1 MSLRVVHVLDSLRL
15 GGTETQCVALVH
27 ALAARGVASHLV
39 HFQGG
44 PLATGLT
51 VPGVTTEHVP
61 VAGFRQPGFA
71 RLVLR
76 LASAIRRSRADV
88 VQSYEFYSNVP
99 AMLAGRLA
107 GARVLVASRRGF
119 ATSLRPGQRRADRLA
134 RRLARRTVVNAQAIR
149 RQLIEDDRARP
160 DDVVVIPNCV
170 RERGAV
176 TPAQDPVVG
185 MVANFR
191 PPKDHATFLR
201 AAARVVELVPTVE
214 FHLVG
219 AGPAEA
225 AARRQAAELGLAARV
240 RFLGA
245 LGPDATWT
253 AMNRFTVA
261 VLSSLSEGMP
271 NAVLEAMV
279 AARPVVAT
287 AVGGIPEVVRDG
299 VTGCLVAAGDAAG
312 LAAGLGRIL
321 KDPAL
326 ATAMGAAGRRQ
337 ALAAHAPARM
347 AERFLALYAALGAR
361 GALA

>member
-15 GGTETQCVALVH
+15 GGTEVQCVALVH
-27 ALAARGVASHLV
+27 GLAARGVASHLV

-44 PLATGLT
+44 PLAARL
-51 VPGVTTEHVP
+51 VAPGVTTEHVP
-61 VAGFRQPGFA
+61 VAGFLRPDFV

-76 LASAIRRSRADV
+76 LARAMRRSRADV
-88 VQSYEFYSNVP
+88 VQSYDFYSNLP

-107 GARVLVASRRGF
+107 GVRVLVASRRGF
-119 ATSLRPGQRRADRLA
+119 ATNLRPAQRRVDRFA
-134 RRLARRTVVNAQAIR
+134 RRLARRTVANAEAIR
-149 RQLIEDDRARP
+149 RQLIEEDGARP
-160 DDVVVIPNCV
+160 DAVVVIPNCV
-170 RERGAV
+170 SERGPI

-201 AAARVVELVPTVE
+201 AAARVVEMVPTAE

-219 AGPAEA
+219 AGAAEGQG
-225 AARRQAAELGLAARV
+225 RRYAAELGLASRV
-240 RFLGA
+240 RFLGG
-245 LGPDATWT
+245 LPPEATWA
-253 AMNRFTVA
+253 AMNRFAVA

-271 NAVLEAMV
+271 NAVLEAML
-279 AARPVVAT
+279 AGRPVVAT

-312 LAAGLGRIL
+312 LAAGVGRIL

-326 ATAMGAAGRRQ
+326 AAAMGAAGRRQ
-337 ALAAHAPARM
+337 ALTAHAPARM
-347 AERFLALYAALGAR
+347 AERFLELYRALGAH
-361 GALA
+361 GAVA